1 MKELATVLLL
11 LAAVVYLATRDRE
24 GALGFVNATAEAAM
38 VGAIADWFAVTALF
52 RRPLGLPIPHTAI
65 IPTRKDALGRSL
77 EEFVTANFLSEEV
90 VRDKLARAQVVRRV
104 AAWLVDPAHAARVV
118 AEASTVAR
126 GLLRVV
132 RDEEAAALL
141 GPMVLRGLSERGWS
155 ETGGRLLERIVREG
169 SHHRLVDL
177 GLDEGRAW
185 LVENQE
191 QVIEIIAE
199 RGPTWTPE
207 WVDRQIGRRIYLEA
221 LRFVTEVR
229 DTPGHRVRKALDD
242 LIARFAQDLQE
253 DPATMER
260 AEQWMRRLVQRPE
273 VSEAV
278 AAMWATAR
286 RALEE
291 AIEDPA
297 SDLRR
302 RAVSGLLEL
311 GERLLADDDLRG
323 RVDTYLADAVG
334 HVVRGYA
341 PEVATVISDTVQRWD
356 ATEAS
361 RRIELHVGRDLQ
373 FIRINGTVVG
383 GLAGLLIHTISVAL
397 G

>member
-1 MKELATVLLL
+1 MKVLATVLLAV
-11 LAAVVYLATRDRE
+11 AAVIYAFTYGRG
-24 GALGFVNATAEAAM
+24 GAIGFVNSTAEAAM

-90 VRDKLARAQVVRRV
+90 VRDKLARAEVVRRV
-104 AAWLVDPAHAARVV
+104 ASWLGDPAHAGRVV

-155 ETGGRLLERIVREG
+155 ESAGRMLERVVREG

-177 GLDEGRAW
+177 GLDEGRRW
-185 LVENQE
+185 LVDNQD
-191 QVIEIIAE
+191 QVIEIIAG
-199 RGPTWTPE
+199 RAPTWTPE
-207 WVDRQIGRRIYLEA
+207 WVDRQIGRRIYAEA
-221 LRFVTEVR
+221 LRFVTEVQQ
-229 DTPGHRVRKALDD
+229 TPGHRARVALDD

-253 DPATMER
+253 DPATIDR
-260 AEQWMRRLVQRPE
+260 AEQWIRGVVARPE

-278 AAMWATAR
+278 TALWATAR

-291 AIEDPA
+291 AIDDPD

-302 RAVSGLLEL
+302 RAVAGLVEL
-311 GERLLADDDLRG
+311 GERLLADDALRA
-323 RVDTYLADAVG
+323 RIEQYVADAVG